1 MDAARR
7 KRLAE
12 LRTLFM
18 VTEVNGSHPPHDVVA
33 ETIAFCL
40 NKKYGRPVV
49 VPRDRRG
56 EIV

>member
-1 MDAARR
+1 
-7 KRLAE
+7 
-12 LRTLFM
+12 M

-40 NKKYGRPVV
+40 NKKYGRQVV